1 MAQKVT
7 LQPCLAQDKLSII
20 ARQACY
26 VVHEDWR
33 PEQTNL
39 GCGPAL
45 NARVQED
52 IDFIRLYP
60 VIAIESCEKDCATK
74 LVAKMGEKAALTLRM
89 PELLAEMGVDLS
101 SVPEQHVD
109 CEDPAVQAVAKRL
122 LAEVDR
128 LLAEASG

>member
-7 LQPCLAQDKLSII
+7 FQPCLNQDKLSVL

-26 VVHEDWR
+26 VVHEEWR
-33 PEQTNL
+33 PEQTAL

-52 IDFIRLYP
+52 MDFIQLYP
-60 VIAIESCEKDCATK
+60 VIALESCPKDCATK
-74 LVAKMGEKAALTLRM
+74 LVAKMGEKVAVTLRM
-89 PELLAEMGVDLS
+89 PDILAELGLKEADL
-101 SVPEQHVD
+101 PEHHID
-109 CEDPAVQAVAKRL
+109 CEHPAVQAVAKRL

-128 LLAEASG
+128 LLAQ